1 MQSISSVCIGKV
13 NRVAIKKNSLR
24 LELFINPVTE
34 AVDIEV
40 AHNLDLEVNEGE
52 NYYYLDMLNGIVHD
66 IKINMEGFAVTGG
79 MLRQLSDISKAIQG
93 EDFGEDF
100 IVGFEPDQSLM
111 DAIEEN
117 KTKDKSNV
125 IKLKPKD
132 RIH

>member
-1 MQSISSVCIGKV
+1 MAS
-13 NRVAIKKNSLR
+13 NIKKNSLR

-40 AHNLDLEVNEGE
+40 GHNLDLDINGGE
-52 NYYYLDMLNGIVHD
+52 NIFYLDMLNGIVHD
-66 IKINMEGFAVTGG
+66 IKINMEGFAVTGS
-79 MLRQLSDISKAIQG
+79 MLRQLSDISKAVSG

>member
-1 MQSISSVCIGKV
+1 M
-13 NRVAIKKNSLR
+13 KKNSLR

-40 AHNLDLEVNEGE
+40 AHNLDLDVNEGE

-66 IKINMEGFAVTGG
+66 LKINMEGFAVTGG
-79 MLRQLSDISKAIQG
+79 MLRQLSDIAKAVRG

>member
-1 MQSISSVCIGKV
+1 
-13 NRVAIKKNSLR
+13 VASNIKKNSLR

-40 AHNLDLEVNEGE
+40 GHNLDLDINGGE
-52 NYYYLDMLNGIVHD
+52 NIFYLDMLNGIVHD
-66 IKINMEGFAVTGG
+66 IKINMEGFAVTGN
-79 MLRQLSDISKAIQG
+79 MLRQLSDISKAVSG

>member
-1 MQSISSVCIGKV
+1 
-13 NRVAIKKNSLR
+13 VASNIKKNSLR

-40 AHNLDLEVNEGE
+40 GHNLDLDINGGE
-52 NYYYLDMLNGIVHD
+52 NIFYLDMLNGIVHD
-66 IKINMEGFAVTGG
+66 IKINMEGFAVTGS
-79 MLRQLSDISKAIQG
+79 MLRQLSDISKAVSG

>member
-1 MQSISSVCIGKV
+1 MAS
-13 NRVAIKKNSLR
+13 NIKKNSLR

-40 AHNLDLEVNEGE
+40 GHNLDLDINGGE
-52 NYYYLDMLNGIVHD
+52 NIFYLDMLNGIVHD
-66 IKINMEGFAVTGG
+66 IKINMEGFAVTGN
-79 MLRQLSDISKAIQG
+79 MLRQLSDISKAVSG